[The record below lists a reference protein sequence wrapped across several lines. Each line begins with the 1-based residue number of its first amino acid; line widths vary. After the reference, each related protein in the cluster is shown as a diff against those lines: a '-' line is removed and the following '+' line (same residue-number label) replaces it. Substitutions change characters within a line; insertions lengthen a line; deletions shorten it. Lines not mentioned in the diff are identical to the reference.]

1 MADAASYDSGQYTG
15 WDAAPDPAA
24 APTTTAAA
32 WDTWTAD
39 SPPTSAAADQDWT
52 PTTTTQAWTEQA
64 WTPTTTTS
72 AAASSWTTTTAAW
85 SSPSSSSPTW
95 TQPSS
100 SSPTS
105 SSTTAMA
112 TSSTSSSSSS
122 SPASSPTLAASSST
136 SSSDRFATVS
146 RYSNPSQAALASDAS
161 GNGTSSGSPFK
172 ISYLIPVFVGLP
184 IIAAFALAACTY
196 GKWWG
201 RGNKARSAA
210 HGGDDDE
217 GPYTEGNA
225 GAGAWWGGAV
235 GGGSWRS
242 RKGGVD
248 PEQDAEERGGLVEGK
263 WVGDGYDEKDGASP
277 AKGGAAGASRWS
289 GLLGGGGA
297 RPERYEDHPDVPF
310 LSISHAPPL
319 QQQDAPFVPPP
330 RSSSTHDFLARG
342 QVAPQGPSARHLG
355 PGPWASASAA
365 QRWVARSGSV
375 RSTSSRLSDKIRARF
390 GIGQGA
396 RDDCPSPSV
405 YSPNVEAGTMGTAG
419 AYMGLHT
426 ALEEDDDDLDD
437 GDKVDYD
444 ALLGAARVGHGD
456 LARKYAQ
463 GEVTDEQLFPRPRSD
478 QRIDPALEHDARER
492 YYARHGAPSQ
502 PGSSGPFAP
511 QPYRDAPPAFA
522 VALPSAPSRLQVSP
536 KKSATVLSRAAPE
549 TPERERT
556 HALGSGDL
564 LFSYESPARSAQAP
578 PASSASAQ
586 RRPLPSA
593 PRASPT
599 RASAAPLT
607 DAPARI
613 PFRQQAAPQ
622 LSRHA
627 PPPSS
632 ASRPDIFSSGAAAP
646 PPQKASRATVGSP
659 MPAYDGRAPEDEA
672 LSLDGVDALVF
683 GAPAAAPQS
692 QRRSTASGGGRT
704 SPTKERALGPRAEQ
718 QQRPS
723 QQQPKHKRS
732 GSDLQQGMVSSSS
745 AARQH
750 APEASAASRSRS
762 TPTKVRPVSAYAHL
776 PSQPQQQQHQQQQRM
791 SKVPSRQDLRSTAAA
806 PTSRPRESLGFD
818 PTFGEGPALAPLQH
832 PSKVRAAIENI
843 ETRGPAP
850 PPSSQHRKT
859 ASSSS
864 SSPTK
869 APGPSAG
876 APAPTTYRRALGR
889 KGLDSDSDDDDERI
903 SAATHDSGDA
913 EALATKRRLSTL
925 ILNRSK
931 SQSGALGAGAG
942 EGDSSPEPTSF
953 ENEARRERPLSS
965 DPRRLSMMLRRGSSG
980 AHLATLGNDE

>member
-24 APTTTAAA
+24 AATTTAAA

-39 SPPTSAAADQDWT
+39 SQPTSAAADQDWT
-52 PTTTTQAWTEQA
+52 AATTTQAWTEQA

-72 AAASSWTTTTAAW
+72 AAATPWTTTAAAW
-85 SSPSSSSPTW
+85 SSPSSSSPAW
-95 TQPSS
+95 SQPPS

-105 SSTTAMA
+105 SSTTAMV
-112 TSSTSSSSSS
+112 TSSSSSAWSAS
-122 SPASSPTLAASSST
+122 SSSPTSSATLGSSSST
-136 SSSDRFATVS
+136 SSTDRFATVS

-161 GNGTSSGSPFK
+161 GNGTSSDSPFK

-201 RGNKARSAA
+201 RSKARSPA
-210 HGGDDDE
+210 HDGDE
-217 GPYTEGNA
+217 GPYTDGNV

-242 RKGGVD
+242 RKGAVD

-263 WVGDGYDEKDGASP
+263 WVGDGYDEKDGSSP
-277 AKGGAAGASRWS
+277 VKGGAAASRWS
-289 GLLGGGGA
+289 GLLGGGGSRA
-297 RPERYEDHPDVPF
+297 ERYEDHPDVPF

-355 PGPWASASAA
+355 PGPWAAPSAA

-405 YSPNVEAGTMGTAG
+405 YSPNVEAGSMGTAG
-419 AYMGLHT
+419 AYMGLHA
-426 ALEEDDDDLDD
+426 ALEDDDDEVVD
-437 GDKVDYD
+437 GEKVDYD

-463 GEVTDEQLFPRPRSD
+463 GEVTDEQLFPAPRHE
-478 QRIDPALEHDARER
+478 QRADPALEHDARER
-492 YYARHGAPSQ
+492 YYARHGPPAQ
-502 PGSSGPFAP
+502 PASSGPFAP
-511 QPYRDAPPAFA
+511 QLYRDAPPAFA

-564 LFSYESPARSAQAP
+564 LFSYESPVRSAQAP
-578 PASSASAQ
+578 PSSAQ

-599 RASAAPLT
+599 RASTAPLT

-613 PFRQQAAPQ
+613 PFRQQAPPQ

-632 ASRPDIFSSGAAAP
+632 PSRPDIFSGSAPAAAP
-646 PPQKASRATVGSP
+646 PTSRHVGGSVGSP
-659 MPAYDGRAPEDEA
+659 MPAYDGLAHDDEP
-672 LSLDGVDALVF
+672 LSLEGVDALMF
-683 GAPAAAPQS
+683 GAPGAAAAQS
-692 QRRSTASGGGRT
+692 QRQSTAASGGGRT
-704 SPTKERALGPRAEQ
+704 SPAKERAHGPRAEQ
-718 QQRPS
+718 QQ
-723 QQQPKHKRS
+723 QQRQPQPKHKRS
-732 GSDLQQGMVSSSS
+732 GSDLQQGMSSSPM
-745 AARQH
+745 AARQQTH
-750 APEASAASRSRS
+750 EPSSASRSRS
-762 TPTKVRPVSAYAHL
+762 TPTKARPVSAYAQL
-776 PSQPQQQQHQQQQRM
+776 PSQPQHPQPQQQQRM
-791 SKVPSRQDLRSTAAA
+791 PQLPSRQDLRSTAAA
-806 PTSRPRESLGFD
+806 APSTSRARESLGFD

-843 ETRGPAP
+843 ETRGPA
-850 PPSSQHRKT
+850 QHRKT

-864 SSPTK
+864 SPTK
-869 APGPSAG
+869 VEGPSAPR
-876 APAPTTYRRALGR
+876 PATYRRALGR
-889 KGLDSDSDDDDERI
+889 KGLDSDSEDDETI
-903 SAATHDSGDA
+903 SAATHSTEHGDDA
-913 EALATKRRLSTL
+913 EAIATKRRLSTL

-931 SQSGALGAGAG
+931 SQSGAALGGGA

-980 AHLATLGNDE
+980 AHLATLGSDE

>member
-1 MADAASYDSGQYTG
+1 MADAVSYDSGQYTG
-15 WDAAPDPAA
+15 WDVAPDPAA
-24 APTTTAAA
+24 AATTAA

-39 SPPTSAAADQDWT
+39 SQPTSAAAEQDWT
-52 PTTTTQAWTEQA
+52 AAATTQAWTEQA

-72 AAASSWTTTTAAW
+72 AAASPWTTTAAAW
-85 SSPSSSSPTW
+85 SSPSSSSSAW
-95 TQPSS
+95 TQPPS
-100 SSPTS
+100 SSPTT
-105 SSTTAMA
+105 SSTTAIA
-112 TSSTSSSSSS
+112 TSSTSSSTSPSSNSSS
-122 SPASSPTLAASSST
+122 SSNLASSSST
-136 SSSDRFATVS
+136 SSTDRFATVS

-161 GNGTSSGSPFK
+161 GNGTSSSSPFK

-201 RGNKARSAA
+201 RGHKARSSN
-210 HGGDDDE
+210 DDDDA
-217 GPYTEGNA
+217 PYTDGNV

-242 RKGGVD
+242 RKGAGVD
-248 PEQDAEERGGLVEGK
+248 PDQDAEERGGLVEGK
-263 WVGDGYDEKDGASP
+263 SDEKDDGSSSP
-277 AKGGAAGASRWS
+277 VKGGASRWS
-289 GLLGGGGA
+289 GLLGGGGS
-297 RPERYEDHPDVPF
+297 RTERYEDHPDVPF

-319 QQQDAPFVPPP
+319 QHQQQDAPFVPPP

-365 QRWVARSGSV
+365 HRWGVARSGSV

-405 YSPNVEAGTMGTAG
+405 YSPNVEAGNMGTAG

-426 ALEEDDDDLDD
+426 ALEEEDDD
-437 GDKVDYD
+437 GDELVDGEKVDYD

-456 LARKYAQ
+456 LARKYTQ
-463 GEVTDEQLFPRPRSD
+463 GEVTDEQLFPRPQPE
-478 QRIDPALEHDARER
+478 QRVDPVVEHDARER
-492 YYARHGAPSQ
+492 YYARHGAPSSI
-502 PGSSGPFAP
+502 GGPFAAAG

-556 HALGSGDL
+556 HRLGAGDL
-564 LFSYESPARSAQAP
+564 LFSYESPVRAAHAP
-578 PASSASAQ
+578 PPSSSSAQ

-599 RASAAPLT
+599 RASTAPLT

-613 PFRQQAAPQ
+613 PFRQQAPPQ

-632 ASRPDIFSSGAAAP
+632 PSRPDIFSSGAAAP
-646 PPQKASRATVGSP
+646 PATASRATVGSP
-659 MPAYDGRAPEDEA
+659 MPAYDGLAPTDEQ
-672 LSLDGVDALVF
+672 LSLDDGVDALVF
-683 GAPAAAPQS
+683 GAPVQS
-692 QRRSTASGGGRT
+692 QRRSTAPNGGGRT
-704 SPTKERALGPRAEQ
+704 SPAEERALGPRAEQ
-718 QQRPS
+718 QKQRPPP
-723 QQQPKHKRS
+723 QQPKHKRS
-732 GSDLQQGMVSSSS
+732 GSDLQQGMSSSS
-745 AARQH
+745 VAARQH
-750 APEASAASRSRS
+750 VPEPASASASRSRS
-762 TPTKVRPVSAYAHL
+762 TPTKVRPVSAYAQL
-776 PSQPQQQQHQQQQRM
+776 PSQPQQQQQQRM
-791 SKVPSRQDLRSTAAA
+791 AQLPSRQDLRSAATT
-806 PTSRPRESLGFD
+806 TSRPRESLGFD

-850 PPSSQHRKT
+850 QQQHRKT

-864 SSPTK
+864 SSSPTK
-869 APGPSAG
+869 AQGSSAPG
-876 APAPTTYRRALGR
+876 PTTYRRALGR
-889 KGLDSDSDDDDERI
+889 KGLDSDSDDDTV
-903 SAATHDSGDA
+903 SAATHSTEHGDDA
-913 EALATKRRLSTL
+913 EAIATKRRLSTL

-931 SQSGALGAGAG
+931 SQSGALSGGG
-942 EGDSSPEPTSF
+942 VEGDSSPDATSF

-980 AHLATLGNDE
+980 AHLATLGSDE